1 MLIERNSYVMTDRLV
16 IKPNVSQKADTA
28 IIFSLLTQV
37 VTLFSPLILRG
48 RYVGSDLS
56 QNSKST
62 DFPEITFIPLIIGIR
77 QRGQDTYQIKSQSRT
92 RISHD
97 NAQYN
102 TRPMIP
108 RWVRYSYYG
117 HHFFIF
123 NARCVDICWNCIL
136 DLAEKGYFR
145 LNPLYCYDYDCNLC
159 GWNWR
164 RED

>member
-1 MLIERNSYVMTDRLV
+1 MLMERNSYVMADRLV
-16 IKPNVSQKADTA
+16 IKPNVSQKADTP

-62 DFPEITFIPLIIGIR
+62 DFPEITFIPLVIGIR

-97 NAQYN
+97 NAQYC

-108 RWVRYSYYG
+108 
-117 HHFFIF
+117 
-123 NARCVDICWNCIL
+123 
-136 DLAEKGYFR
+136 
-145 LNPLYCYDYDCNLC
+145 
-159 GWNWR
+159 
-164 RED
+164 